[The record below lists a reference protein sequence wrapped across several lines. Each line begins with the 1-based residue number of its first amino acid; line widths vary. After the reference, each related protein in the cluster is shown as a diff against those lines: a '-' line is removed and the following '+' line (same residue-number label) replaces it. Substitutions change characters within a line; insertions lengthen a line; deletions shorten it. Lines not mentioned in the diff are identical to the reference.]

1 MNRKEISEKLNK
13 TYKSMISSDFDS
25 VVHKIKNKK
34 GVLLDMNEK
43 ESKSMRGLV
52 VSLLAVCIL
61 CVGVLVIDKTKQDN
75 NVFATI
81 NFDVN
86 PSIEIKINKSSEVI
100 DYSSYNE
107 DGTKILDNM
116 DLKGVKLDVATNAII
131 GSLYKN
137 GYITSENNS
146 ILISVFNEDNSHV
159 ELDGIVSEIDE
170 YLNNNNINS
179 SVISQEVK
187 LNDQLKETASKYNV
201 SLGKVKLINRLI
213 EVNPLYNFDDLVKLN
228 TNELNLLIN
237 DSKNNVV
244 DVKTYGDASTKKY
257 IGESKALDVVYKH
270 AKVNEKDVSNLE
282 INMDYDDGVM
292 VYDIEFYYN
301 KLEYDYEINALNGNI
316 VDYEHDKEV
325 NVSVKPESSDKKNYI
340 SKVDAR
346 DIVLK
351 RAGVTK
357 VNDYE
362 IEFEY
367 QAGVAVYE
375 IDFETTTKSYEII
388 MNALT
393 GEIIYYDVENEE
405 DDDMDE
411 GKVPS
416 QNDNKTTYISKSKAK
431 SIALNDAGVS
441 KYYDYEIETDTVNG
455 VRVYEI
461 SFETSTKEYEYTIN
475 AKTGKIINREV
486 ENVEEDD

>member
-1 MNRKEISEKLNK
+1 MFITLKL
-13 TYKSMISSDFDS
+13 IQRA
-25 VVHKIKNKK
+25 VCQI
-34 GVLLDMNEK
+34 VLLF
-43 ESKSMRGLV
+43 GCL
-52 VSLLAVCIL
+52 
-61 CVGVLVIDKTKQDN
+61 
-75 NVFATI
+75 
-81 NFDVN
+81 
-86 PSIEIKINKSSEVI
+86 
-100 DYSSYNE
+100 
-107 DGTKILDNM
+107 
-116 DLKGVKLDVATNAII
+116 
-131 GSLYKN
+131 
-137 GYITSENNS
+137 
-146 ILISVFNEDNSHV
+146 H
-159 ELDGIVSEIDE
+159 
-170 YLNNNNINS
+170 
-179 SVISQEVK
+179 
-187 LNDQLKETASKYNV
+187 
-201 SLGKVKLINRLI
+201 
-213 EVNPLYNFDDLVKLN
+213 
-228 TNELNLLIN
+228 
-237 DSKNNVV
+237 
-244 DVKTYGDASTKKY
+244 
-257 IGESKALDVVYKH
+257 
-270 AKVNEKDVSNLE
+270 
-282 INMDYDDGVM
+282 
-292 VYDIEFYYN
+292 
-301 KLEYDYEINALNGNI
+301 KLEFDYEINALNGNI
-316 VDYEHDKEV
+316 VDYEHDKEI
-325 NVSVKPESSDKKNYI
+325 NVSVKPESNDKKNYV

-346 DIVLK
+346 DIALK

-405 DDDMDE
+405 DDDMDV